1 MGGEV
6 AGEKRAIRFVS
17 WSCKLILLI
26 QQDSCATIYGALL
39 LLYTAYLVPFGD
51 LGNFRSHG
59 FCIDT
64 FLRKH
69 AVA

>member
-26 QQDSCATIYGALL
+26 QQDSCETI
-39 LLYTAYLVPFGD
+39 
-51 LGNFRSHG
+51 
-59 FCIDT
+59 
-64 FLRKH
+64 
-69 AVA
+69 